1 MNLFFNLLLL
11 FIKGGEKKLHNC
23 FPDYKYLKNVFA
35 KKSNMDYTFLETFC
49 GHSYI

>member
-1 MNLFFNLLLL
+1 MNLYFNLLLL
-11 FIKGGEKKLHNC
+11 FITGGIKNC

-35 KKSNMDYTFLETFC
+35 KESNMDYTFLETFC